1 MLILI
6 MMARM
11 ISDIKR
17 LMRNAKNK
25 GLNKELLFFTQL
37 KIFIRSIVKTFW
49 QKSFAGR
56 VKLQKQ
62 LLSCL
67 LQDRFCQK
75 IFFKFTG
82 NTCARISF
90 LIKIKGS
97 TLFKKETLT
106 QVLSCKFCK
115 ILKNS
120 FIIEPLGW
128 LLLLYYFH
136 FSHMKV
142 SVIRVTV
149 M

>member
-1 MLILI
+1 MLVII
-6 MMARM
+6 MMAGM

-49 QKSFAGR
+49 EKSFAGR

-75 IFFKFTG
+75 KNLKIHRKHLCQNLFF
-82 NTCARISF
+82 N
-90 LIKIKGS
+90 
-97 TLFKKETLT
+97 
-106 QVLSCKFCK
+106 
-115 ILKNS
+115 KN
-120 FIIEPLGW
+120 
-128 LLLLYYFH
+128 
-136 FSHMKV
+136 
-142 SVIRVTV
+142 
-149 M
+149 

>member
-1 MLILI
+1 MLVII
-6 MMARM
+6 MMAGM

-49 QKSFAGR
+49 EKSFAGR

-75 IFFKFTG
+75 
-82 NTCARISF
+82 
-90 LIKIKGS
+90 
-97 TLFKKETLT
+97 
-106 QVLSCKFCK
+106 
-115 ILKNS
+115 KN
-120 FIIEPLGW
+120 
-128 LLLLYYFH
+128 
-136 FSHMKV
+136 
-142 SVIRVTV
+142 
-149 M
+149 